1 MKWKGTNNLKLQI
14 KSGSNIFGSI
24 LANFGSQSNPASVN
38 TLNND
43 LIKIIDWAM
52 KWKMSFN
59 PDPSKNTQEVKFFR
73 KRRNSNH
80 DSIYFNH
87 NSVQQVHFRKE
98 LGMYL
103 DTILNF
109 QEHLNN
115 IMTKVNKTIQQPFP
129 RYHL

>member
-1 MKWKGTNNLKLQI
+1 
-14 KSGSNIFGSI
+14 
-24 LANFGSQSNPASVN
+24 
-38 TLNND
+38 
-43 LIKIIDWAM
+43 
-52 KWKMSFN
+52 MSFN

-80 DSIYFNH
+80 DSIYFNQ

-115 IMTKVNKTIQQPFP
+115 VMTKVNKTIQQPLP